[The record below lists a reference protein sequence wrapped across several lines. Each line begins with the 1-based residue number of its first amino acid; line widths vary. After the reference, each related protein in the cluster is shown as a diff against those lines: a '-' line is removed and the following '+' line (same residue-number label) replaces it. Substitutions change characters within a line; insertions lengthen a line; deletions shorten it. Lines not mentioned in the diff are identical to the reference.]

1 MATIQTGRKRL
12 EPRKKPRQTR
22 SRETVDVIL
31 AAAARVFAASGYAAT
46 TTNHIARRAG
56 VSIGSLYEYFPSKD
70 AILVALTE
78 RHVDAAEHELGAL
91 LRTLDATPT
100 PLPLAALVDRLVRA
114 MVGLHAQDP
123 GLHRVLFEQAPLPPG
138 LRRRVAGLEEAM
150 AAEVARLLERQG
162 LAREDAATAA
172 RMGVQVLETLTH
184 RLVLHEIGKAGA
196 AGLAAAEGQVREIS
210 LLLLGYLEGK
220 RLTSDAKPLFTA

>member
-1 MATIQTGRKRL
+1 MTHTGRRRL

-91 LRTLDATPT
+91 LRVLDAT
-100 PLPLAALVDRLVRA
+100 PLPLAEMVERLVRA

-123 GLHRVLFEQAPLPPG
+123 GLHRVLFEQAPLPAG

-150 AAEVARLLERQG
+150 ASEVARLLERQG

-172 RMGVQVLETLTH
+172 GMGVQVLETLTH
-184 RLVLHEIGKAGA
+184 RLVLHEVGKAGA
-196 AGLAAAEGQVREIS
+196 AGLAAAEAQVREIS

-220 RLTSDAKPLFTA
+220 RLPGDAKPLFTG

>member
-1 MATIQTGRKRL
+1 MTQTGKKRL

-91 LRTLDATPT
+91 LRSLDAT
-100 PLPLAALVDRLVRA
+100 PLPLAAMVDRLVRA

-150 AAEVARLLERQG
+150 ATEVARLLERQG
-162 LAREDAATAA
+162 LARDDAATAA
-172 RMGVQVLETLTH
+172 SMGVQVLETLTH
-184 RLVLHEIGKAGA
+184 RLVLHEVGKPGP
-196 AGLAAAEGQVREIS
+196 AGLAAAEEQVGEIS

-220 RLTSDAKPLFTA
+220 RLPRRAKPLFTA